1 MGNRTEV
8 LLMFTEEEIKL
19 LLRLLPEDEEVEP
32 NHFPM
37 FYMTGSYE
45 ADLQLMEQV
54 NSIREK
60 LTNALS

>member
-1 MGNRTEV
+1 
-8 LLMFTEEEIKL
+8 MFTEEEIKL